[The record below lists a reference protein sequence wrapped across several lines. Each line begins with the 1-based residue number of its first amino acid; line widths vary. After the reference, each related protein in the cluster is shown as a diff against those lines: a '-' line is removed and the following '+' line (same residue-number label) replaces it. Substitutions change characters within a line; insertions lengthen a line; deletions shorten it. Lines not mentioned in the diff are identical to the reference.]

1 MRTVFVTG
9 ISGFLGH
16 QLPHYAPNDVQ
27 VVGSFHTQVITLT
40 TTKTFPLDLTS
51 PVLLQQK
58 LDELQ
63 PDAIIHLAALSNAN
77 FCEQQPKQSQAVN
90 VNASLALA
98 KWAAGAEVPFLFSST
113 DLVFDGQDAPYS
125 EADAPNPVSVY
136 GQHKV
141 QAEQAILSVYPK
153 AIVARLPLLFG
164 LAEGGRGFMFNWL
177 DKLRASETV
186 FAFSDEFRT
195 PASTAS
201 VAKGIWLLLE
211 KEVSG
216 IWHLGG
222 AERISRY
229 DFAVQMAEVFGLP
242 TKNIQASLQKDVQM
256 PAARPADVSLDS
268 RKAFELG
275 YAPKLV
281 REELEMMQT

>member
-1 MRTVFVTG
+1 MKTVFVTG
-9 ISGFLGH
+9 ISGFLGS
-16 QLPHYAPNDVQ
+16 QMASFAPTDVKI
-27 VVGSFHTQVITLT
+27 VGCSHTQAITLP
-40 TTKTFPLDLTS
+40 KVESFPLDLTNAHL
-51 PVLLQQK
+51 VTKK
-58 LDELQ
+58 LDEIQ
-63 PDAIIHLAALSNAN
+63 PDAIIHLAALSNPN
-77 FCEQQPKQSQAVN
+77 YCEQHPAQSQAVN
-90 VNASLALA
+90 VDTSMALA

-164 LAEGGRGFMFNWL
+164 LALKNQGFMTNWL
-177 DKLRASETV
+177 EKLRAGETV

-211 KEVSG
+211 KSVSG

-242 TKNIQASLQKDVQM
+242 TKNIQASLQKDVNM
-256 PAARPADVSLDS
+256 PATRPADVSLDS
-268 RKAFELG
+268 LKAFELG
-275 YAPKLV
+275 YQPKSV
-281 REELEMMQT
+281 REELEMMRS